1 MVKLFLKNSNLCD
14 HNHQRHRRTDRQTTC
29 DRNTALCAKVHRAV
43 KIAAARGFLMRKW
56 CAHYAAQPQRITSN
70 VFYRFKPVV
79 ILVIY
84 CTCKIHRLIFTKS
97 KRLSAGVGN
106 SLVAACSCSTA
117 HSVSVSNILPGC
129 DWFGEY
135 RYYRCAVT
143 CRQQMCTGH
152 GRKPWTYGDV
162 LFTWICIDPSAAEF
176 GRRQIKG

>member
-1 MVKLFLKNSNLCD
+1 
-14 HNHQRHRRTDRQTTC
+14 
-29 DRNTALCAKVHRAV
+29 
-43 KIAAARGFLMRKW
+43 MRKW

-70 VFYRFKPVV
+70 VFYRFQRVV

-106 SLVAACSCSTA
+106 SLVAACSCNTA

-162 LFTWICIDPSAAEF
+162 LFTWICIYPSAAEF
-176 GRRQIKG
+176 GHRRQKKRVKPKIRRNKFENEKIPRPLNLWSEMFNPQKF